1 MPTCYL
7 VFVTPLTVAAACVC
21 ALISATVSAQVR
33 VQAID
38 GTPADALAAPAGTK
52 AIVFLFTS
60 TDCPISNRYA
70 PEVRRVVSTYASQ
83 GVVFRLVYPNPAEQ
97 APAIR
102 AHIAAFGYGD
112 AMQPLRDPKLSLVKY
127 VKATVTPEAA
137 VVVGSRVAYVGRI
150 DDRYVD
156 LGLERPAPTTH
167 DLADAIAAV
176 LAGRPVT
183 HPATTAVG
191 CFIADF
197 AR

>member
-1 MPTCYL
+1 MPTCYR
-7 VFVTPLTVAAACVC
+7 VIVTRMAVAACVC
-21 ALISATVSAQVR
+21 ALISATVSAQVK
-33 VQAID
+33 VQTID
-38 GTPADALAAPAGTK
+38 GAPADALAAPAGTK

-83 GVVFRLVYPNPAEQ
+83 GVVFRLVYPNPSEQ

-102 AHIAAFGYGD
+102 DHIAAFGYGD
-112 AMQPLRDPKLSLVKY
+112 AMQPLRDPTLSLVKY
-127 VKATVTPEAA
+127 VKARVTPEAA
-137 VVVGSRVAYVGRI
+137 VVVGNRVAYVGRI

-176 LAGRPVT
+176 LAGRPVA
-183 HPATTAVG
+183 HPTTQAVG